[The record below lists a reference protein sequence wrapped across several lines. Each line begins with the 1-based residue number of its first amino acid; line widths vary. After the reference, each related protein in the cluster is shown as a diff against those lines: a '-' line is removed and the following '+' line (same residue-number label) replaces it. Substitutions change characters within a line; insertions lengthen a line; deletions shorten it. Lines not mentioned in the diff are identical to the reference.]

1 MSRNRLDNSNFY
13 NCYKLKPKAYYFA
26 FYRKCSTFVAVIR
39 CALVSHAHS
48 AWELK
53 GNQVQIL
60 NSTRC
65 CESSIQVPTHE
76 GHTSVHT
83 SSHWPTLPDNRLHH
97 DREGVNTTGTSQK
110 TCPNTKPYFST
121 HLCPSTIGWRKVHE
135 AFGPEAKKMM

>member
-1 MSRNRLDNSNFY
+1 MLYSY

-65 CESSIQVPTHE
+65 CESSIQVPLTGTHV
-76 GHTSVHT
+76 G
-83 SSHWPTLPDNRLHH
+83 SHIKPLAKLYL
-97 DREGVNTTGTSQK
+97 TTGYIMTGK
-110 TCPNTKPYFST
+110 
-121 HLCPSTIGWRKVHE
+121 
-135 AFGPEAKKMM
+135 A